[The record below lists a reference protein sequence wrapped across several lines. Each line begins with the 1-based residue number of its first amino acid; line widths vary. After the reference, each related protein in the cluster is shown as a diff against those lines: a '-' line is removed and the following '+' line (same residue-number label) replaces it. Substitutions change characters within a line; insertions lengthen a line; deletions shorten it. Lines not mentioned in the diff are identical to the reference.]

1 MAPKSI
7 FWILLAI
14 VGLAVLVIAP
24 NALWLSRS
32 SALIHNTGDA
42 TMTLRLVI
50 VGPPDRITDAGALA
64 PGASRFQWIDLNG
77 EATLAVE
84 VRGSAGWQRHCV
96 EYVEAGMY
104 RVEVVARAPDDVA
117 CQTDLPLLDRLLIL
131 DYLQ

>member
-1 MAPKSI
+1 MTPKSI
-7 FWILLAI
+7 FWTLLAI
-14 VGLAVLVIAP
+14 VASAMLVIAP

-32 SALIHNTGDA
+32 SAIIHNTGEA

-50 VGPPDRITDAGALA
+50 VGPPDRIIDAGELA
-64 PGASRFQWIDLNG
+64 PGTSRFQWIDLNG
-77 EATLAVE
+77 EATLTVE
-84 VRGSAGWQRHCV
+84 AHDGVEWQRHCV

-104 RVEVVARAPDDVA
+104 RVEVAARAPDDVA